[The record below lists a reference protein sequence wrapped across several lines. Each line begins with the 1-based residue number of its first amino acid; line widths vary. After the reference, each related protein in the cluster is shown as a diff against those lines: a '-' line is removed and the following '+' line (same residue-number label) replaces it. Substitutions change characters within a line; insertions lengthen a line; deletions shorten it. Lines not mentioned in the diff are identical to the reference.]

1 MSKNEIFIHPS
12 AIVHPQAKIGTG
24 VQVGPFSFIGEKVS
38 VAENTRIGAHV
49 YIEGQTQIGEDNHI
63 YPFCTIGTYPQDLS
77 YKGEET
83 AVKIGDRNTIR
94 EYVSIHRGTVN
105 GKKKTEVGSDNYFM
119 AYSHVAHD
127 CRIGN
132 DTIFINGATLGG
144 HVLVDDHAQV
154 GSLSG
159 IHQFCHIGFNAF
171 IGGGSMIT
179 QNVLPFCKVAGSRPT
194 LFYGLNAV
202 GLRRKGYS
210 RDRIRALKEM
220 FKLIFSSNL
229 NTNQALDRIK
239 NEFPQGED
247 RDLIIQFIQS
257 STRGI
262 VRKTEEQWEKKL
274 E

>member
-1 MSKNEIFIHPS
+1 MSKNGILIHPS
-12 AIVHPQAKIGTG
+12 AIVHPQARIESG
-24 VQVGPFSFIGEKVS
+24 VQIDPFSFIGAKVS
-38 VAENTRIGAHV
+38 VGKNTRIGAHA
-49 YIEGQTQIGEDNHI
+49 YIEGQTQIGEDNHF
-63 YPFCTIGTYPQDLS
+63 YPFCAIGTYPQDLS

-83 AVKIGDRNTIR
+83 SVCIGDRNIFR
-94 EYVSIHRGTVN
+94 EYVTIHRGTVN
-105 GKKKTEVGSDNYFM
+105 GKKKTEVGCDNYFM

-132 DTIFINGATLGG
+132 ETILINGATLGG
-144 HVLVDDHAQV
+144 HVYVEDYAQV
-154 GSLSG
+154 GALTAV
-159 IHQFCHIGFNAF
+159 HQFCHIGLHAF
-171 IGGGSMIT
+171 IGGVSTIT
-179 QNVLPFCKVAGSRPT
+179 QDVLPFCRVAGSRPT

-210 RDRIRALKEM
+210 RERIRALKDM

-229 NTNQALDRIK
+229 NTNQGLDRIK

-247 RDLIIQFIQS
+247 RDVIIQFIQS

-262 VRKTEEQWEKKL
+262 VRKAEEQWKKKL

>member
-12 AIVHPQAKIGTG
+12 AVVHPQAKIGNG
-24 VQVGPFSFIGEKVS
+24 VRIGHFSFVGEKVS
-38 VAENTRIGAHV
+38 VAKNTRIGAHV

-83 AVKIGDRNTIR
+83 SVLIGDRNTIR

-119 AYSHVAHD
+119 AYAHIAHD
-127 CRIGN
+127 CRVGN
-132 DTIFINGATLGG
+132 ETIFINGATLGG
-144 HVLVDDHAQV
+144 HVQVDDHAQV

-159 IHQFCHIGFNAF
+159 VHQFCHIGMHAF
-171 IGGGSMIT
+171 VGGGTIIT
-179 QNVLPFCKVAGSRPT
+179 QDVLPFCKVAGARPT
-194 LFYGLNAV
+194 LLFGLNSI

-210 RDRIRALKEM
+210 RERIRVLKDM
-220 FKLIFSSNL
+220 FKLIFYSKL
-229 NTNQALDRIK
+229 NTNQALNRIK
-239 NEFPQGED
+239 KEFAQSED
-247 RDLIIQFIQS
+247 RDLILDFVKS
-257 STRGI
+257 SKRGI
-262 VRKTEEQWEKKL
+262 VKKLEEQWEKDL